1 MPVTQEQIAE
11 REAQVAQ
18 EAAQIVVPML
28 AGLPPDIDD
37 QHARAIIALGLGY
50 TQEQAAQ
57 VAGYTRVHVARL
69 AAQYRDLIRDISAR
83 RDVVIRDMTRR
94 TLYGVLDVGFSAVTR
109 LASEMAADPGKTLKP
124 HEILALATAGQGLV
138 RIHTA
143 LEQTGAGKQEPRT
156 IDIRDTERAI
166 SALQSRISPPDNP

>member
-1 MPVTQEQIAE
+1 MAISPDTMAE
-11 REAQVAQ
+11 RDAQVAQ

-28 AGLPPDIDD
+28 AGLPPDLDD

-69 AAQYRDLIRDISAR
+69 ASQYRDLIRDIASR
-83 RDVVIRDMTRR
+83 RDLVLQDMTRR
-94 TLYGVLDVGFSAVTR
+94 TLWGLLDSAQVAITRVGQDLS
-109 LASEMAADPGKTLKP
+109 SNPDKTPRP
-124 HEILALATAGQGLV
+124 HDILALITAGQGLV
-138 RIHTA
+138 RIHA
-143 LEQTGAGKQEPRT
+143 ELAAQTSAKSAPRT

-166 SALQSRISPPDNP
+166 SALQSRISS